1 MRFLTFFSLTAIS
14 LQASAQGPSRV
25 FTFTNSCGRAVYI
38 LPTTGSTGTCA
49 AGCPA
54 GSYCNSAAGICFW
67 NTATPSHGN
76 WKLAAGQTSTIT
88 IPYLDNGSDFDWSGN
103 FAFCEDGSSCS
114 ADATTCTNS
123 GCAAPVGS
131 KAEITLVKKGA
142 DTYDVRG
149 IHVDVGD
156 PGVNVPISFT
166 PSVITKNANNP
177 YECANMGGVTPST
190 GLGASSWKF
199 SPPDDKYI
207 WVSGGSGASCSASSQ
222 CPSGQYCGTVYT
234 NGVLSRACG
243 TLTGYWDASCSPALP
258 YLTAPIKSTT
268 AESSPI
274 LPICKVVMA
283 LHLAHATNR
292 EQITAVAVVLNGKL
306 SSELLWCQR
315 SRAIV
320 TTAPL
325 FGHQMS
331 SQLFNG
337 SRQDPPTAI
346 LSHMMIFPQRLLA
359 WLPTLGGVTPSTG
372 LGASSWKFSP
382 PDDKY
387 IWVSGGSGASCSA
400 SSQCPSG
407 QYCGTVY
414 TNGVLSRACGTLTGY
429 WSANQGCILQSSSS
443 IFDCPNQINNGG
455 IVSDIAHLQGCD
467 GATSGSCY
475 QPGADNRCC
484 GCAQWET
491 ILGTS
496 LVPAITGDCYNSSP
510 VWTSDVLPTI
520 QWIKAGSP
528 NGYTFP
534 YDDISSTA
542 TCVATNSAGYNTLG
556 YTIELCPQGTD
567 LFGSTSGGGSSGGG
581 GNSGGGTAGTC
592 NGVSYTSSQGTLPP
606 SLSSIYTD
614 DMMTMTTKSATMGTF
629 VPPVSIVVT
638 EAATIRIRNVVRMEH
653 LLAPPTFATAQERG
667 SHRLNIP
674 APRIT
679 SSVLLETT
687 SVEALA
693 TNLRST
699 AVVTETSRLL
709 VRDVKSQVSRT
720 RSVPLSAL
728 LHHVLM
734 GLEVSQLEVG
744 SQKCK
749 HCQAVQRLFKLS
761 IPSTITMKPEPY
773 NADSSTSLS
782 CR

>member
-1 MRFLTFFSLTAIS
+1 MPVLVLSNSSLQQYPCRLLLKALRGFLHSPILADEQFTFFLQLDQLAHAPPDAPLDLTAI
-14 LQASAQGPSRV
+14 LHIVIQ
-25 FTFTNSCGRAVYI
+25 
-38 LPTTGSTGTCA
+38 
-49 AGCPA
+49 
-54 GSYCNSAAGICFW
+54 CNVAAGICFW

-103 FAFCEDGSSCS
+103 FGEDGSSCS

-142 DTYDVRG
+142 DTYDVSN
-149 IHVDVGD
+149 IHGK
-156 PGVNVPISFT
+156 PSLKTLGFL
-166 PSVITKNANNP
+166 SVITKNANNP
-177 YECANMGGVTPST
+177 YQCANM
-190 GLGASSWKF
+190 
-199 SPPDDKYI
+199 
-207 WVSGGSGASCSASSQ
+207 
-222 CPSGQYCGTVYT
+222 
-234 NGVLSRACG
+234 
-243 TLTGYWDASCSPALP
+243 
-258 YLTAPIKSTT
+258 
-268 AESSPI
+268 
-274 LPICKVVMA
+274 
-283 LHLAHATNR
+283 
-292 EQITAVAVVLNGKL
+292 
-306 SSELLWCQR
+306 
-315 SRAIV
+315 
-320 TTAPL
+320 
-325 FGHQMS
+325 
-331 SQLFNG
+331 
-337 SRQDPPTAI
+337 
-346 LSHMMIFPQRLLA
+346 
-359 WLPTLGGVTPSTG
+359 GGVTPSTG

-592 NGVSYTSSQGTLPP
+592 NGVSYTSSQVCDNGHVCPSGQHYCNGSCYDPNSQCCSNGALASAANLCYCAGAGFTSSQYTCSPNNVLCPAGNYQCGGACYQP
-606 SLSSIYTD
+606 SLYSCCNGNLTPVVLYFI
-614 DMMTMTTKSATMGTF
+614 TF
-629 VPPVSIVVT
+629 
-638 EAATIRIRNVVRMEH
+638 
-653 LLAPPTFATAQERG
+653 
-667 SHRLNIP
+667 
-674 APRIT
+674 
-679 SSVLLETT
+679 
-687 SVEALA
+687 
-693 TNLRST
+693 
-699 AVVTETSRLL
+699 
-709 VRDVKSQVSRT
+709 
-720 RSVPLSAL
+720 
-728 LHHVLM
+728 
-734 GLEVSQLEVG
+734 
-744 SQKCK
+744 
-749 HCQAVQRLFKLS
+749 
-761 IPSTITMKPEPY
+761 
-773 NADSSTSLS
+773 
-782 CR
+782 